1 MVLDVDLNV
10 PPANFGEVGTS
21 SHVAPV
27 VAPVQA
33 EQQRSVPQV
42 VPIDVDSLD
51 DDVVLCSPR
60 AFAEAKNNSRRNQT
74 RTNVVD
80 IDRESST
87 RNAANQRNKRQR
99 ISTTLPIINCESYVI
114 SQAMIPSVKVLTKTM
129 FKTLL
134 SESLWKGFLDKRMS
148 GFPAQKRSVVPQP
161 PPPPPEPTFSCPVC
175 ISPLVEEVTTKCGH
189 IFCRAC
195 IKKAISSQGKCPTCR
210 RKVTLK
216 DTIRIY
222 LPTTR

>member
-114 SQAMIPSVKVLTKTM
+114 S
-129 FKTLL
+129 
-134 SESLWKGFLDKRMS
+134 S